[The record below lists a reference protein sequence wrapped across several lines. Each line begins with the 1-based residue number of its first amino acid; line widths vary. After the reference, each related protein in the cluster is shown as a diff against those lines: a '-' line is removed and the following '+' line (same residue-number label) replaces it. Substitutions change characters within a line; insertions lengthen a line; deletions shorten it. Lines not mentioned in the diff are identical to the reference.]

1 MPIVFTNMA
10 TRKLHLDA
18 VKGIV
23 SMSKPANIAKE
34 IRIVKKSYMTMDTS
48 RTRH

>member
-10 TRKLHLDA
+10 IRKTKDA
-18 VKGIV
+18 VEGIV
-23 SMSKPANIAKE
+23 SMSKLANIAKE
-34 IRIVKKSYMTMDTS
+34 ILIVKKSYMTMDTS